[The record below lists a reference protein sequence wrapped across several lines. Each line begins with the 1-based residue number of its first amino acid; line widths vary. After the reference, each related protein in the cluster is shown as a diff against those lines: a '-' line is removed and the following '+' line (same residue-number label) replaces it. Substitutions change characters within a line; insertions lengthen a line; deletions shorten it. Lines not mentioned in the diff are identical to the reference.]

1 MAACSPVDGER
12 VTGQIV
18 GALGSEE
25 IDEGAGIPR

>member
-1 MAACSPVDGER
+1 MQRPVDVER

-25 IDEGAGIPR
+25 NDEGAGIPR